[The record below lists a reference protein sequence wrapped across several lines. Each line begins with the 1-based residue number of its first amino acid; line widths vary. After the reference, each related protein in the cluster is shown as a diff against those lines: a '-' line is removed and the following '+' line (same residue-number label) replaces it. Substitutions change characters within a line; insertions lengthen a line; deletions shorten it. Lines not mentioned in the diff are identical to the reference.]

1 MSDALPLPSRP
12 NLEQYRN
19 LARDLQRA
27 VRSADPEKLARW
39 ASRWPSD
46 VDRLE
51 RRLREFVRS
60 PDRAAAFKLTDAQF
74 FVAREHGFAS
84 WPAFVAHLEGLTH
97 DSSPVALFESAVEAI
112 RPTAER
118 ATSPAPRS
126 REGGPTA
133 RRTRRGRSLRRARP
147 HRT

>member
-1 MSDALPLPSRP
+1 MSDALPLPPRP

-27 VRSADPEKLARW
+27 VRGSDPDRFARW
-39 ASRWPSD
+39 AARWPRD
-46 VDRLE
+46 VERLE

-84 WPAFVAHLEGLTH
+84 WPAFVAHLEGLTRIRRP
-97 DSSPVALFESAVEAI
+97 SPCSN
-112 RPTAER
+112 RP
-118 ATSPAPRS
+118 SMPSWPAMP
-126 REGGPTA
+126 
-133 RRTRRGRSLRRARP
+133 
-147 HRT
+147 